1 MDKITTH
8 KRAATK
14 LLGLAKVLV
23 KNGQEVKFD
32 RINKI
37 NEFFFFD
44 KKVDW
49 KAWGETQ
56 FFVELNEFWQ
66 RFAQDFTC
74 AKRD

>member
-8 KRAATK
+8 KRAATN

-37 NEFFFFD
+37 NEFFF
-44 KKVDW
+44 
-49 KAWGETQ
+49 
-56 FFVELNEFWQ
+56 L
-66 RFAQDFTC
+66 
-74 AKRD
+74 